1 MDDDPSRHPRHADPA
16 RDRAE
21 SAVPAVAPSEDV
33 TARLEL
39 ARVRLFVASAVG
51 VLSLVAVAVSAA
63 GAGWAW
69 TGLTSNA
76 DLWDW
81 LHLLV
86 LPLVLLLLPLWVRT
100 HIRLGRLWRV
110 GFVVVGVGFV
120 VLVVGG
126 YAWSWTWTGFSG
138 NRLWDWLELLVLPVS
153 VSMLPLWLA
162 ERESFARRH
171 VALAAAAAVV
181 FGLVVL
187 FGYVIPW
194 AWTGFVGNTL
204 WDWVNLFL
212 VPFLIPATVT
222 VLRHQ
227 VTHHP
232 AGPPADAS
240 PRSAVP
246 AEP

>member
-1 MDDDPSRHPRHADPA
+1 M
-16 RDRAE
+16 
-21 SAVPAVAPSEDV
+21 
-33 TARLEL
+33 
-39 ARVRLFVASAVG
+39 
-51 VLSLVAVAVSAA
+51 
-63 GAGWAW
+63 
-69 TGLTSNA
+69 
-76 DLWDW
+76 
-81 LHLLV
+81 
-86 LPLVLLLLPLWVRT
+86 RT
-100 HIRLGRLWRV
+100 HVRLGRLWLV
-110 GFVVVGVGFV
+110 GFVMLGVGFA

-126 YAWSWTWTGFSG
+126 YAWGWTWTGFSD

-153 VSMLPLWLA
+153 VALLPLWLA

-171 VALAAAAAVV
+171 VALCRGRRVV
-181 FGLVVL
+181 FGLIVL

-240 PRSAVP
+240 PRARSPPSPSPGWSSGP
-246 AEP
+246 ATRTGWRARRPRT